1 MSSSEKAIYED
12 SVLIKYLVGA
22 LPESD
27 AEKLDELSISD
38 NEFATRL
45 EAIENDLVDSWA
57 RGELSGETLEQ
68 FNRTY
73 MSSPERLNK
82 LRFAQALVVHK
93 DRMEATSHTLET
105 SVAPTSTLQPKRS
118 SSAGS
123 QKFPFLGWL
132 PKWAPA
138 AIALLALVSSAYLAT
153 INARLRRELAQQ
165 TAQRQALEAKQHEIS
180 HALAAQNVETKS
192 AQQITASQQHSSDQS
207 DLISVLLLP
216 AMRGANGITTVSISA
231 HAEKVSV
238 RLQLEADDF
247 PAYSAALRD
256 SRMGQI
262 VWRNGR
268 LRASTE
274 KGKHVV
280 SLSVPADLLKEHNY
294 LFELTGLRAASG
306 EEILATYPFRVALK

>member
-12 SVLIKYLVGA
+12 SVLIKYLIGA

-27 AEKLDELSISD
+27 LERLDELSVSD
-38 NEFATRL
+38 DEFAIRL
-45 EAIENDLVDSWA
+45 EAVENDLLDSWA

-73 MSSPERLNK
+73 LSSPERLNK
-82 LRFAQALVVHK
+82 LRFAQALVRHQGKVEAK
-93 DRMEATSHTLET
+93 DHTLET
-105 SVAPTSTLQPKRS
+105 SVAPTSTFQPKWS

-132 PKWAPA
+132 PRWAPA
-138 AIALLALVSSAYLAT
+138 TIALLALVSSAYLAT

-165 TAQRQALEAKQHEIS
+165 TAQRQTLEAKQQEIS
-180 HALAAQNVETKS
+180 HELAAQNVETKS
-192 AQQITASQQHSSDQS
+192 AQQITASQQRSTDQPNS
-207 DLISVLLLP
+207 ISVLLLP
-216 AMRGANGITTVSISA
+216 AMRGANGITTVSIPA
-231 HAEKVSV
+231 HAEQVSM

-256 SRMGQI
+256 PGVGQI
-262 VWRNGR
+262 VWHREH

-274 KGKHVV
+274 KGRHVV
-280 SLSVPADLLKEHNY
+280 SLSVPAGLLKEHNY
-294 LFELTGLRAASG
+294 LFELTGVRASG
-306 EEILATYPFRVALK
+306 EEILATYPFRVALR